1 MATDSDTH
9 SVDLVPGAVVRPF
22 ARAALL
28 AALTGVAAQI
38 AIPIPFSPVPVTLQ
52 VLIVFLAGLYLGP
65 IWGPVSMGLYLGA
78 GAAGAPVFA
87 NANAGIG
94 YLFGQSAGFLWSYP
108 IAAGLIGLLV
118 HRIGWDWLPGADSV
132 DGSTRAASDEW
143 TLVASA
149 AELRDPAAVPI
160 PAVVLALLVGVVV
173 IYAGGVAYAMWL
185 LELGFT
191 EAIAGFAVPFVPGE
205 LLKIAAAV
213 AIVSSGIID
222 PP

>member
-9 SVDLVPGAVVRPF
+9 SVDLVPGTVVRPF

-38 AIPIPFSPVPVTLQ
+38 AIPIPVSPVPVTLQ

-87 NANAGIG
+87 NANAGLGI
-94 YLFGQSAGFLWSYP
+94 LMGQSAGFLWSYP

-118 HRIGWDWLPGADSV
+118 HRVGWDWIP
-132 DGSTRAASDEW
+132 ASDSSAGPIHAHSDDSSVLA
-143 TLVASA
+143 TA
-149 AELRDPAAVPI
+149 AELRDPASVPI
-160 PAVVLALLVGVVV
+160 PAVVLSLLVGVVV
-173 IYAGGVAYAMWL
+173 IYGGGVAYAMWL
-185 LELGFT
+185 LELGVGD
-191 EAIAGFAVPFVPGE
+191 ALAGFAVPFVPGE

-213 AIVSSGIID
+213 AIVQSGLID
-222 PP
+222 PT